1 MIIRLFRYRKE
12 KWKHYVCHK
21 KLVTYTRGHQGQT
34 IVQGLIFEGVEL
46 QCHAVNDIKWEDISC
61 NLLYGNTDILLVEWS
76 IIIEIKF

>member
-46 QCHAVNDIKWEDISC
+46 QCHAVNDIK
-61 NLLYGNTDILLVEWS
+61 
-76 IIIEIKF
+76 